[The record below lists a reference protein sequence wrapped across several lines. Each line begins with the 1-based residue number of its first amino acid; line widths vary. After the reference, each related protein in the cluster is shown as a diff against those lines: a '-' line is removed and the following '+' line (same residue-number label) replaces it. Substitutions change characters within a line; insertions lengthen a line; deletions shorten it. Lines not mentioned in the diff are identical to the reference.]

1 LLQQQQQGV
10 RHTSELPFRDFH
22 HQDQI
27 LLTQRGE
34 EVDHHLQLQH
44 TFCFAAAN
52 LGFEIFLGLKFWAS
66 KNLFFFFNNPS
77 ISSSSSSSSSN
88 QQQFK

>member
-44 TFCFAAAN
+44 TLFFAAAK
-52 LGFEIFLGLKFWAS
+52 LGFEILLGSKFWAS
-66 KNLFFFFNNPS
+66 KNLFFFNNPS
-77 ISSSSSSSSSN
+77 ISSSSSSSSSD

>member
-44 TFCFAAAN
+44 TFFFWLAAAK

-66 KNLFFFFNNPS
+66 KNLFFFNNPS
-77 ISSSSSSSSSN
+77 ISSSSSSSN